1 MSFGARV
8 KARREALGLSRA
20 ELAERLGVSPSAI
33 SNYETGVSFPK
44 EEVVLRLFD
53 CLETDPN
60 ELFQDSCRG
69 GVQVL
74 TQGERTLLTQY
85 RSLPPQ
91 GREAVRSV
99 VSALCAYQD
108 EVEQSRPEQEAR
120 LIPLY
125 RCPAAA
131 GYAAPVF
138 GEDFDYIPVEDDV
151 PQAAEEPQ
159 EASHDQ
165 EEFALKIT
173 VGDEELLATF
183 EDNSSAEEFRELLEE
198 GPITIGMEDYGGFE
212 KVGPLGTSLSRND
225 TQITTQPG
233 DVILYQGN
241 QITIYYG
248 TNAWNFTRLAR
259 IDDPSDLQEKLGE
272 GTVSVTFS
280 LA

>member
-1 MSFGARV
+1 MV
-8 KARREALGLSRA
+8 KLLCMLLAAFSLSACVPEEAPA
-20 ELAERLGVSPSAI
+20 E
-33 SNYETGVSFPK
+33 
-44 EEVVLRLFD
+44 
-53 CLETDPN
+53 
-60 ELFQDSCRG
+60 
-69 GVQVL
+69 
-74 TQGERTLLTQY
+74 
-85 RSLPPQ
+85 
-91 GREAVRSV
+91 
-99 VSALCAYQD
+99 
-108 EVEQSRPEQEAR
+108 
-120 LIPLY
+120 
-125 RCPAAA
+125 A
-131 GYAAPVF
+131 G
-138 GEDFDYIPVEDDV
+138 V

-165 EEFALKIT
+165 EESALKIT

-183 EDNSSAEEFRELLEE
+183 ESNSSAEEFRKLLEE
-198 GPITIGMEDYGGFE
+198 GPITIEMEDYGGFE

-248 TNAWNFTRLAR
+248 TNSWSFTRLAK

>member
-1 MSFGARV
+1 MV
-8 KARREALGLSRA
+8 KLLCMLLAAFSLSTCM
-20 ELAERLGVSPSAI
+20 P
-33 SNYETGVSFPK
+33 
-44 EEVVLRLFD
+44 EEV
-53 CLETDPN
+53 PA
-60 ELFQDSCRG
+60 
-69 GVQVL
+69 
-74 TQGERTLLTQY
+74 
-85 RSLPPQ
+85 
-91 GREAVRSV
+91 EA
-99 VSALCAYQD
+99 
-108 EVEQSRPEQEAR
+108 
-120 LIPLY
+120 
-125 RCPAAA
+125 
-131 GYAAPVF
+131 
-138 GEDFDYIPVEDDV
+138 DV

-165 EEFALKIT
+165 EESALKIT

-198 GPITIGMEDYGGFE
+198 GPITIEMEDYGGFE

-248 TNAWNFTRLAR
+248 TNSWSFTRLAR

-272 GTVSVTFS
+272 GAVSVTFS